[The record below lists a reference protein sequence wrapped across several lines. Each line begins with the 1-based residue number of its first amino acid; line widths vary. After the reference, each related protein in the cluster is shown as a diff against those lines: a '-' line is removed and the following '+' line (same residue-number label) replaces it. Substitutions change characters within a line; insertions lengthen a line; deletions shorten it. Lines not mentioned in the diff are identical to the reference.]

1 MVANARR
8 MLSTRNQLLEHGPPT
23 LPRGPFWHPHLRKRQ
38 RRESCETVAWTLE
51 VGMPFAMQT
60 WLAGKLKCWNST
72 FVYQWKF
79 SFQVPASI
87 AGKCGGQSII
97 PRSLRGSDL
106 FLPELFDSEVKLWPK
121 MPWPRVFSKVKWM
134 KACVRWLPLFWRLGI
149 GALGLLGLKGPR
161 PDFGVEPRPLRQF
174 RLQPSSTQKCVHFGT
189 GFAAGCI
196 IFHGSSGCVPR

>member
-1 MVANARR
+1 

-23 LPRGPFWHPHLRKRQ
+23 LPRGPFWHLHLRKRQ

-87 AGKCGGQSII
+87 AGKCGGQVGNQSFPEDPEAYVGLTCFYLNFSI
-97 PRSLRGSDL
+97 LR
-106 FLPELFDSEVKLWPK
+106 
-121 MPWPRVFSKVKWM
+121 
-134 KACVRWLPLFWRLGI
+134 
-149 GALGLLGLKGPR
+149 
-161 PDFGVEPRPLRQF
+161 
-174 RLQPSSTQKCVHFGT
+174 
-189 GFAAGCI
+189 
-196 IFHGSSGCVPR
+196 